1 MAKTRKDKLVTM
13 AIYWVS
19 KEFRAKMGEKIATV
33 LEVVSIVEL

>member
-19 KEFRAKMGEKIATV
+19 KEFRVTEERKIATV
-33 LEVVSIVEL
+33 LVVVSTVEP